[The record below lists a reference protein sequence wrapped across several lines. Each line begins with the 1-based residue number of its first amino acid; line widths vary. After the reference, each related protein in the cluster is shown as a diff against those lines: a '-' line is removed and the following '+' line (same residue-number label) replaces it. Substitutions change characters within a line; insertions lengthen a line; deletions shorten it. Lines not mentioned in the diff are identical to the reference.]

1 MAKFSEELEIEISRA
16 NPSDLTL
23 IDHETPNLL
32 GKMTGGCI
40 GEADWKVKVLISC
53 SFLEYTYGMK
63 KPRHNN
69 FIVLHWC
76 FGVISS

>member
-16 NPSDLTL
+16 NASDLTL

-40 GEADWKVKVLISC
+40 GEAD
-53 SFLEYTYGMK
+53 
-63 KPRHNN
+63 
-69 FIVLHWC
+69 
-76 FGVISS
+76 